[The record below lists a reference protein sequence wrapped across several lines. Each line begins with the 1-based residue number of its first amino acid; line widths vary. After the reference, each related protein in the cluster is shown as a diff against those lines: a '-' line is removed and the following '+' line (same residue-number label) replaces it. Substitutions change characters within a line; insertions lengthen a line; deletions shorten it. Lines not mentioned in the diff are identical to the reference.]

1 MGSRM
6 QGSGL
11 EVGRLYA
18 YRENPRRKS
27 EMLKVKLLAKVGRG
41 GKVKI
46 RFEDGPHPGL
56 EEYIRTA
63 NLIVAWG
70 DRKAVLR
77 DEERSRRIE
86 EHSRGSSA
94 DHAIVEAVSSILES
108 SGEPS
113 AGAAPGG
120 LEMPEAELERIMR
133 RAGLDGDPASL
144 HYLAFRNRRGDVE
157 MPLDG
162 AETLAR
168 AFAAAEPETV
178 LMYLADRES
187 QLKHQG
193 YRPGDHFVHDL
204 LRQYM
209 PGWAVAR
216 QWAGFDQEVEQLRKE
231 IGRLRG
237 LVSSAAY
244 ELRDAGAESK
254 SRRLLRALDGG

>member
-1 MGSRM
+1 VESAA
-6 QGSGL
+6 L
-11 EVGRLYA
+11 ELGRLYA
-18 YRENPRRKS
+18 YRENPRGKS

-46 RFEDGPHPGL
+46 RFEGGLHPGL
-56 EEYIRTA
+56 EEYVRTA
-63 NLIVAWG
+63 NLIVRWG
-70 DRKAVLR
+70 DRTALLR
-77 DEERSRRIE
+77 DEERSRRIV
-86 EHSRGSSA
+86 EHARQSRV

-113 AGAAPGG
+113 AGASAGG
-120 LEMPEAELERIMR
+120 LEMPQSELERIMR
-133 RAGLDGDPASL
+133 RAGIEGDFASL

-157 MPLDG
+157 IPLDG

-178 LMYLADRES
+178 LMYLNDRES
-187 QLKHQG
+187 ELKHRG
-193 YRPGDHFVHDL
+193 YRAGEHYVHDL

-216 QWAGFDQEVEQLRKE
+216 QWAGFDQEVEQLKKE
-231 IGRLRG
+231 IGRLRQ
-237 LVSSAAY
+237 LVSGAAY
-244 ELRDAGAESK
+244 DLKAVGADAK

>member
-1 MGSRM
+1 MESAA
-6 QGSGL
+6 L
-11 EVGRLYA
+11 EIGRLYA
-18 YRENPRRKS
+18 YRENPRAKS
-27 EMLKVKLLAKVGRG
+27 EMLKVKLIAKVGRG

-56 EEYIRTA
+56 EEYVRTA

-77 DEERSRRIE
+77 DEERSRRIDE
-86 EHSRGSSA
+86 YSQRSRA
-94 DHAIVEAVSSILES
+94 DHAIVEAVSAILES

-113 AGAAPGG
+113 AGASFGG
-120 LEMPEAELERIMR
+120 LSMPEPELERIMR
-133 RAGLDGDPASL
+133 RAGLAGQPSTL
-144 HYLAFRNRRGDVE
+144 HHLAFTDRRGDVL

-178 LMYLADRES
+178 LMYLDDRES
-187 QLKHQG
+187 SLTHQG
-193 YRPGDHFVHDL
+193 YQPGNRYIHDL

-216 QWAGFDQEVEQLRKE
+216 QWAGFDQEVEQLKKE
-231 IGRLRG
+231 IGRLRQ
-237 LVSSAAY
+237 LVSRAAY
-244 ELRDAGAESK
+244 DLRDAGADVK
-254 SRRLLRALDGG
+254 SRKLLRALDGG

>member
-1 MGSRM
+1 MESAA
-6 QGSGL
+6 L
-11 EVGRLYA
+11 EIGRLYA
-18 YRENPRRKS
+18 YRENPRGKG
-27 EMLKVKLLAKVGRG
+27 EMRKVKLVAKVGQG
-41 GKVKI
+41 GKVRV

-63 NLIVAWG
+63 NLIVSWG
-70 DRKAVLR
+70 GRKTVLR
-77 DEERSRRIE
+77 DEERARRID
-86 EHSRGSSA
+86 EHSRRLRS
-94 DHAIVEAVSSILES
+94 DPAIVEAVSSVLAS

-113 AGAAPGG
+113 AGAAIGG
-120 LEMPEAELERIMR
+120 ISMPEAEVERIMR
-133 RAGLDGDPASL
+133 RAGIEGEATAL
-144 HYLAFRNRRGDVE
+144 HHLAFRNRHGDVE
-157 MPLDG
+157 VPLDG

-178 LMYLADRES
+178 LMYLDDQES
-187 QLKHQG
+187 ALKHRG
-193 YRPGDHFVHDL
+193 YRPGDRYVHDL

-237 LVSSAAY
+237 LVSQAAY
-244 ELRDAGAESK
+244 DLRAAGADTR